1 MGQGHSTAQAGTG
14 DPNEKGATKKDYYEL
29 LEVDQNATPEEFVP
43 NNQTRLGS
51 WTD

>member
-14 DPNEKGATKKDYYEL
+14 DSNEKSATKKDYYEL
-29 LEVDQNATPEEFVP
+29 LEVDQNASSEESVP
-43 NNQTRLGS
+43 NHQTRLGS